1 MSAEGAPSCADDEQ
15 YEPSTAAGLLLRAAQ
30 NHPENGIGYLGDD
43 PEAAPRT
50 MSYPHLLAE
59 ASRLLHALRAR
70 GARRGRV
77 TALLLEQP
85 RDFLPAL
92 WACLLGGLTACPLT
106 PLREDPRRWAAQLRH
121 VAALLDD
128 PLVLTTPELHTQ
140 MPTVAGLDV
149 VDLTNLATGDTQQP
163 SEDVAARPE
172 DLALLVLTSGSTGT
186 AKAVRLTHANLVAS
200 MRAKAEAHC
209 AGADDI
215 TFNWVSYDHVAAVL
229 EGHLLP
235 VATGATQLHISP
247 QPVLADPVTFLRA
260 LSAHRVTA
268 TFTPNFLLG
277 QINARL
283 GASPLDG
290 ELDLSHVRR
299 IISGG
304 EANPV
309 ATGVRFLQLLA
320 PHGLPRTALWPAF
333 GMTETCAG
341 SLYNRAFPDADADS
355 EFAAVGCPV
364 TGLDVRIADP
374 ATGAA
379 PPVGTPGEVWLRGP
393 MVTSGYYRD
402 AAATA
407 AALTPEGWL
416 RTGDLGVLDDGRLT
430 LTGRSKDSI
439 IVNGV
444 TYYSHDLESVLAEVE
459 GVAPSFVAAFPVRP
473 ADSDTE
479 QLAVLFATTVS
490 DEELPHVVARVRDR
504 VVLHWGFRPAVILPL
519 SRSKFPKT
527 SLGKVQ
533 RGVLRALWEAGTYTE
548 REHEVAALIAETLG
562 GHSDPQG
569 LTETTLAEIYAELF
583 GLTTIS
589 VTTGFFDLGGT
600 SLDVLRLART
610 ARARLGV
617 ELSVLDVLR
626 APSVRELARLIGA
639 PTRADKAYDPV
650 VTLQAS
656 GEGTPLFCVHPGV
669 GEVLVFVNLAM
680 HFARERPFH
689 ALRARGFDPG
699 EKPFGSFTEMTRSYV
714 AAIRRVQPHGP
725 YALAGYSFGAAVA
738 FEIAKVLEAEGERVA
753 FLGSFNLPPHIK
765 YRMEELDFVGTAVNL
780 AMFLGLVDADEAER
794 LPTRLRPLPK
804 TEQLATLLDLA
815 PLDRLTELDLDL
827 PRLGAWADLAHGLTS
842 LGRTYHP
849 TGEVRAMTVFC
860 ADPLRG
866 TRHDWVEKELRR
878 WDEHTREPVQYVD
891 VAGEHYTMIGPRHVH
906 TFAALLRAELARAFP
921 ETAPDPGATP

>member
-1 MSAEGAPSCADDEQ
+1 MNVEGVPSSGDDGQ
-15 YEPSTAAGLLLRAAQ
+15 YWPSTVAELLLRASHD
-30 NHPENGIGYLGDD
+30 HPENGIGYLGDD
-43 PEAAPRT
+43 PEAAPQAMR
-50 MSYPHLLAE
+50 YPHLLAE
-59 ASRLLHALRAR
+59 GTRLLHMLRAR
-70 GARRGRV
+70 GARPGRAV
-77 TALLLEQP
+77 ALLLDQP

-92 WACLLGGLTACPLT
+92 WACLLGRLTACPLS
-106 PLREDPRRWAAQLRH
+106 PLRDDPQRWAAQLRH

-128 PLVLTTPELHTQ
+128 PLVLTTPELRAH
-140 MPTVAGLDV
+140 MPAVAGLDV
-149 VDLTNLATGDTQQP
+149 ADLTELSTGDTQQ
-163 SEDVAARPE
+163 SLVDVVARPD
-172 DLALLVLTSGSTGT
+172 DLALLILTSGSTGT
-186 AKAVRLTHANLVAS
+186 AKAVQLTHANLVAS
-200 MRAKAEAHC
+200 MRAKAEAHR
-209 AGADDI
+209 AGPDDV
-215 TFNWVSYDHVAAVL
+215 TLNWVSYDHVAAVL

-235 VATGATQLHISP
+235 VATGATQLHIPP
-247 QPVLADPVTFLRA
+247 QLVLADPAMFLRV

-277 QINARL
+277 LINAQL
-283 GASPLDG
+283 SVSPFDN

-309 ATGVRFLQLLA
+309 ATGVRFLELLA
-320 PHGLPRTALWPAF
+320 PHGLSRKALWPAF

-341 SLYNRAFPDADADS
+341 SLYNREFPDADADT
-355 EFAAVGCPV
+355 EFAAVGRPV
-364 TGLDVRIADP
+364 TGLEVRIADP
-374 ATGAA
+374 VTGAA
-379 PPVGTPGEVWLRGP
+379 QPAGTPGELWLRGP

-407 AALTPEGWL
+407 AALTLEGWL

-439 IVNGV
+439 IVNGA
-444 TYYSHDLESVLAEVE
+444 TYYSHDLESVLAEVD
-459 GVAPSFVAAFPVRP
+459 GVAQSFVAAFPVRP
-473 ADSDTE
+473 SDSDTE

-490 DEELPHVVARVRDR
+490 DDELPHVVARVRDR

-519 SRSKFPKT
+519 ARSEFPKT

-533 RGVLRALWEAGTYTE
+533 RGVLRARWEAGSYTE
-548 REHEVAALIAETLG
+548 RGHEVAALIAETVG
-562 GHSDPQG
+562 GHSGPQG
-569 LTETTLAEIYAELF
+569 PTETALAEIYDELF

-600 SLDVLRLART
+600 SLDILRLARM

-639 PTRADKAYDPV
+639 PPMADKAYDPV

-656 GEGTPLFCVHPGV
+656 GRGAPLFCVHPGV
-669 GEVLVFVNLAM
+669 GEVLVFVNLAK

-689 ALRARGFDPG
+689 ALRARGFTPG
-699 EKPFGSFTEMTRSYV
+699 EAPFGSFTEMTQSYV
-714 AAIRRVQPHGP
+714 AAIRRVQPYGP

-738 FEIAKVLEAEGERVA
+738 FEIAKVLEADGERVA

-765 YRMEELDFVGTAVNL
+765 YRMDELDFVGTAVNL
-780 AMFLGLVDADEAER
+780 AMFLGLVDADEAEG
-794 LPTRLRPLPK
+794 LPSRLRPLLK
-804 TEQLATLLDLA
+804 TEQIATLLNLA
-815 PLDRLTELDLDL
+815 PPGRLAQLDLDL
-827 PRLGAWADLAHGLTS
+827 PRFSAWADLAHGLTS

-849 TGEVRAMTVFC
+849 TGQVQAMTVFC

-921 ETAPDPGATP
+921 ETTPDPGATP